1 MNKQTVGIMVL
12 AMALGSG
19 CAHDQR
25 ALTKGQVRDVW
36 SAQSDTEFVKV
47 RGIGVAPQGTKGSTL
62 KRGLARNAALV
73 SARYEL
79 ASLLKGVTLQG
90 GLSVES
96 LVEKDSR
103 IREQMNQVISGAEEE
118 LTEFTADDGCVIL
131 VSISRAK
138 IEKMLEDTASRES
151 VAVAPRSLDD
161 QIVASDARAA
171 AQRAK
176 LPGMAAQ

>member
-1 MNKQTVGIMVL
+1 MDRTKIGI
-12 AMALGSG
+12 AILGLTLLSG

-25 ALTKGQVRDVW
+25 ALTQGAVKDVW
-36 SAQSDTEFVKV
+36 QAQSDKEFVRV

-103 IREQMNQVISGAEEE
+103 IKEKMNQIVSGAEEE

-131 VSISRAK
+131 VSIARAK
-138 IEKMLEDTASRES
+138 IEKMLEDTAI
-151 VAVAPRSLDD
+151 APQSLDD
-161 QIVASDARAA
+161 QIRVSEVRTAD
-171 AQRAK
+171 QRAK

>member
-1 MNKQTVGIMVL
+1 MDRMKIGI
-12 AMALGSG
+12 AMLCVALLSG
-19 CAHDQR
+19 CSHNQR
-25 ALTKGQVRDVW
+25 ALTKGQVSDVW
-36 SAQSDTEFVKV
+36 SAQSSKEFVKV

-79 ASLLKGVTLQG
+79 ASLLKGVRLQG
-90 GLSVES
+90 GLSVAS
-96 LVEKDSR
+96 LVEKDSK
-103 IREQMNQVISGAEEE
+103 IKETMDQIISGAEEE